1 MEAVE
6 YLMGAYFHQDW
17 VMDGGQSAD
26 TVGSFLNERS
36 ERVAQTADELDV
48 LLRQQLAEGAL
59 RARLDEWGCDYH
71 AGDTDDDY
79 RVWLT
84 EIRDQLRSFLATSA
98 AS

>member
-26 TVGSFLNERS
+26 TVGSFLS
-36 ERVAQTADELDV
+36 ERRQKVAQTADELDV
-48 LLRQQLAEGAL
+48 LLRQELPEGAL
-59 RARLDEWGCDYH
+59 RKRLDEWGCDYY

-79 RVWLT
+79 RAWLM
-84 EIRDQLRSFLATSA
+84 EIRDQMRAFLSASA